1 MIKFFFLI
9 AQAQKTTLSNAVED
23 IMKSTCIK
31 FIPRAAEADYI
42 SFQQT
47 NTGCWSL
54 VGKVGGRQEINLQAE
69 CFQQTGTVIHEI
81 LHALGFSH
89 EQNRSDREAFV
100 SIVRSNIP
108 ADKMINF
115 EKNTKDETF
124 KIGYDYGSILHYSQ
138 TAFSKNGQPTIIS
151 KGGPGTKDMMGQRKK
166 LSDSDIKK
174 LNKMYCG
181 K

>member
-1 MIKFFFLI
+1 
-9 AQAQKTTLSNAVED
+9 
-23 IMKSTCIK
+23 MKNTCIK
-31 FIPRAAEADYI
+31 FVPHGGEKDYI
-42 SFQQT
+42 VFQSQS
-47 NTGCWSL
+47 TGCWSL
-54 VGKVGGRQEINLQAE
+54 VGKIGGRQEINLQPE

-81 LHALGFSH
+81 CHALGFTH
-89 EQNRSDREAFV
+89 EQNRSDRDGFV
-100 SIVRSNIP
+100 SIVASNIP

-115 EKNTKDETF
+115 ERNAKDETF
-124 KIGYDYGSILHYSQ
+124 KVPYDYGSILHYSA

-151 KGGPGTKDMMGQRKK
+151 KGSSATKDMMGQRKK